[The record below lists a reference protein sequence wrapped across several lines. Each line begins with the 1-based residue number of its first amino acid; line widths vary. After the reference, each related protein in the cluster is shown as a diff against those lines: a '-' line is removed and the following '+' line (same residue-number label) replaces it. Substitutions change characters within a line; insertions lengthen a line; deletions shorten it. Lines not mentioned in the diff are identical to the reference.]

1 VAPGV
6 PSLDRYVAGS
16 SPVHAADARVKLV
29 VTLAFIVA
37 VTSLPAGVW
46 PAYGAMAAGVW
57 VAVAVSRAGLL
68 RLLRR
73 SSLAIPF
80 VLIAVPSMFTRPGE
94 GVFDLG
100 LGFATVT
107 ATDEG
112 LAFVGSVVAKSWMSV
127 TAAALLTATTPMPEV
142 IRSLRSLG
150 VPAVLVSIV
159 AFMYRYVFVLVDE
172 AQRLLRA
179 RAARSAGAGAGTGG
193 TIAWRARVAGGMAG
207 SLFLRTYERS
217 ERIYLAMLARGF
229 DGEIRGRRERRLKA
243 LSAVRGA
250 ALVAACAAVAVSAR
264 VVL

>member
-1 VAPGV
+1 MAPGV

-16 SPVHAADARVKLV
+16 SRVHAADARVKLV
-29 VTLAFIVA
+29 ATLAFIVA

-46 PAYGAMAAGVW
+46 PAYAAMAGCVW
-57 VAVAVSRAGLL
+57 GAVAVSRVGML

-73 SSLAIPF
+73 SSVAIPF
-80 VLIAVPSMFTRPGE
+80 LLIAAPAVFTRPGE
-94 GVFDLG
+94 GVFELG
-100 LGFATVT
+100 LGFATLT

-112 LAFVGSVVAKSWMSV
+112 LAFFLSVVAKSWMSV
-127 TAAALLTATTPMPEV
+127 TAAALLTATTPFSEV
-142 IRSLRSLG
+142 IRALRSIG

-193 TIAWRARVAGGMAG
+193 TIAWRARVSGGMAG

-229 DGEIRGRRERRLKA
+229 DGEVRVQGARRLSA
-243 LSAVRGA
+243 LSSVSGA
-250 ALVAACAAVAVSAR
+250 AVVTACAAVAVLAR
-264 VVL
+264 VLS